1 MKRLFTPISFGG
13 RRIVWDHRMSSDAPF
28 PGYYHWHPCFEMLFV
43 HEGEG
48 AVIVN
53 QIAYEMR
60 RGMLFVF
67 QPFHLHKVYPKPSR
81 ERPYIRTKLHFVPE
95 EMADKLQV
103 FPQRY
108 GVLRRLWEE
117 RDAMFAW
124 DLREHVDY
132 MEQIFQR
139 YEGGGAGEG
148 RSSEEDDALILLQ
161 LLGVVQ
167 EVDQSLRQ
175 VDSAG
180 IVRRPLRYSEKIM
193 RWIEEHF
200 SEEISLERIAEE
212 MHLSKF
218 YVSRVFR
225 AETGG
230 SLTDY
235 LTARRIKHAC
245 RLLQTTTLSVERI
258 GAEVGLPDASYFV
271 QLFKKVIGTTPL
283 KYRNQA

>member
-1 MKRLFTPISFGG
+1 MKRLFASVFFEGK
-13 RRIVWDHRMSSDAPF
+13 RIVWDHRMRSDAPF
-28 PGYYHWHPCFEMLFV
+28 PGYYHWHPCFELLFV

-48 AVIVN
+48 TVIVN

-60 RGMLFVF
+60 RGMMFVF
-67 QPFHLHKVYPKPSR
+67 QPFHLHKVYPQPSPG
-81 ERPYIRTKLHFVPE
+81 RPYIRTKLHFVPE
-95 EMADKLQV
+95 EMADKLKG

-108 GVLRRLWEE
+108 GLLQRLWEE
-117 RDAMFAW
+117 QDAMFAW
-124 DLREHVDY
+124 DLREHADY
-132 MEQIFQR
+132 LEQLLQR
-139 YEGGGAGEG
+139 YDRQGSIAGNT
-148 RSSEEDDALILLQ
+148 SEEDDVLLLLQ
-161 LLGVVQ
+161 LLGIVQ
-167 EVDQSLRQ
+167 EADGSFGHAAA
-175 VDSAG
+175 AG

-200 SEEISLERIAEE
+200 AEEVSLERIAEDT
-212 MHLSKF
+212 HLSKS

-230 SLTDY
+230 SLSDY

-245 RLLQTTTLSVERI
+245 RLLQTTTLPVERI
-258 GAEVGLPDASYFV
+258 GIEVGLPDASYFV